1 MIVYRQHMMEASNGQ
16 NDYFLTNP
24 NADKMLAFG
33 FEYPMVGTKSAR
45 FSDDGSGEISA
56 DIRKYIEIT
65 YSPYP
70 ITNFQV
76 QLSWNPV
83 GLALRFS
90 LVMEPNNRFLS
101 EYKRIFEVGLR
112 KYYEESCVLICRP
125 LISNGLAA
133 SFKLLGGS
141 RNKDGGHNHDGM

>member
-24 NADKMLAFG
+24 NADKMFAFG

-45 FSDDGSGEISA
+45 FADDGYGEISD

-70 ITNFQV
+70 ITDYQV
-76 QLSWNPV
+76 ILSWSVV

-90 LVMEPNNRFLS
+90 LLMEPSNRFPS
-101 EYKRIFEVGLR
+101 KNKRIFEVGIR

-125 LISNGLAA
+125 LISDGLAA
-133 SFKLLGGS
+133 SFKLLGGT
-141 RNKDGGHNHDGM
+141 RNKDGGHNHDGI